1 MNFFKQSFMY
11 IFMSTIILGALIM
24 RFAMKNG
31 KPHCDHFIVNVYL
44 YIALSFALIGLFIH
58 FFNHFLNKK
67 KDIYKLL
74 PIHQAY
80 KQTIPS
86 VLLFILFLFI
96 SFGSLILLIIQD
108 VFSKKGFLL
117 NHALWL
123 IFLSCLSFL
132 TYPIFKSIEY
142 SNLIGYAI
150 YMTTIV
156 FVMMSIIVYIFPT
169 FFEKTY
175 KTAIVAL
182 LIGLISIILFELI
195 LIFTN
200 GYNEF
205 NRRFMFYFILIVFS
219 FLVSYDTSRM
229 FQYSKQCV
237 NSPNYPKIS
246 TSQTLNII
254 NLFQNFLIHK

>member
-11 IFMSTIILGALIM
+11 IFVTTIILCALVM

-58 FFNHFLNKK
+58 FFNYLLNKK

-74 PIHQAY
+74 PIYQAY
-80 KQTIPS
+80 KQSIPS
-86 VLLFILFLFI
+86 LLLFILFLI
-96 SFGSLILLIIQD
+96 VSFGSLIMLVVQD

-117 NHALWL
+117 NHTLWL
-123 IFLSCLSFL
+123 IFLSSLALL

-142 SNLIGYAI
+142 SNLIGYGI

-156 FVMMSIIVYIFPT
+156 FAIMSVIVYLYPT

-175 KTAIVAL
+175 KTAMVAL
-182 LIGLISIILFELI
+182 LIGLVSIILFEII

-205 NRRFMFYFILIVFS
+205 NKRFLFYFILIVFS